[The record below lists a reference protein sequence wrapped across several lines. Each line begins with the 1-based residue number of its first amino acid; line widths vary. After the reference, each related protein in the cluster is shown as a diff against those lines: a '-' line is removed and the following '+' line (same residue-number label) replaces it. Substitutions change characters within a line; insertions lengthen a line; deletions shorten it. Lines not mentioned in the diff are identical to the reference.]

1 MLAVSWWGEERG
13 WIYSQYNEASSGVII
28 FFNFYPGQPVQS
40 PNTWLY
46 AVICC
51 CFHVRLELMAIF
63 LSHRK
68 VFLLHKQLDDELSYF
83 ILQL

>member
-28 FFNFYPGQPVQS
+28 FFIFTLGNH
-40 PNTWLY
+40 
-46 AVICC
+46 AVTCC

-68 VFLLHKQLDDELSYF
+68 VFYF
-83 ILQL
+83 INSSMMNYHISYCSYNKALHQ